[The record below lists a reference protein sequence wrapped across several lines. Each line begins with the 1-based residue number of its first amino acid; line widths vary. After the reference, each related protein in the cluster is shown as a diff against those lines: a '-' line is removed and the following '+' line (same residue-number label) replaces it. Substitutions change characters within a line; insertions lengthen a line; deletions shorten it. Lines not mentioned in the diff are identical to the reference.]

1 MLGGLD
7 GWMDGW
13 TGGWPGCEWGREGRE
28 RSRSLLVD
36 CITLSQV
43 YLSRQKTAR
52 KERVTHKPNPLQPFY
67 THQQQEQE
75 QETDD
80 AILSLKQTQEAPGAR
95 PAPPRPTLRLGFFPI
110 YNYSPDFQE
119 QKTSKLGDSTACMG
133 SIRTIRI
140 VQCRDKDFDHSKIKI
155 RSNQRM
161 TLRFNSFILVRPF

>member
-1 MLGGLD
+1 MLGGLVGGD
-7 GWMDGW
+7 GLDRAFVNEGVR
-13 TGGWPGCEWGREGRE
+13 RERKWWV

-75 QETDD
+75 TDS
-80 AILSLKQTQEAPGAR
+80 ILSLKQTTKGATLAR
-95 PAPPRPTLRLGFFPI
+95 LDTPRPTLRLGFFPI

-119 QKTSKLGDSTACMG
+119 QKTSKLAGSVTG
-133 SIRTIRI
+133 SIR
-140 VQCRDKDFDHSKIKI
+140 
-155 RSNQRM
+155 M
-161 TLRFNSFILVRPF
+161 E